1 MKTKIIIATAAVI
14 IAAVAVTLFISLGTK
29 SDKAVS
35 SEKGQQ
41 ELSASPT
48 NLLCPE
54 ASSTAFANNFVYY
67 KTYDG
72 IAEYDIESD
81 SLAMIKVKLQEYS
94 NLSCYTIYDGVIYA
108 VRSVYNSAT
117 QKEDYSIAPGTD
129 AAPFRNTVDYNSG
142 EVTEVYSAPKDSILG
157 CMSMDKDGDIY
168 FVEGKY
174 KKSETDE
181 NGFST
186 GYALYKYDIKI
197 SDKSE
202 ITKANTYYISD
213 GKLYF
218 TRLCPKTDTVRL
230 FIAPLSDP
238 QNVKDTG
245 IDVGSQISENTPYMY
260 YPADGDVYYSNGKN
274 KLYRY
279 NEDNEKSDTVC
290 TFKDKSFVRYFQYFN
305 NTMIVLVREPNDNG
319 KMYQYVLYYLD
330 NDNKPQKIIDDAKLN
345 EKYFYGYEYIDYMT
359 IFNNCEDYFLLST
372 YNPDADT
379 AAYLVDKDFKLH
391 KFISN
396 GEWDYDTY
404 AEIQSEM

>member
-117 QKEDYSIAPGTD
+117 QKEDYSIV
-129 AAPFRNTVDYNSG
+129 TVDYNSG

-186 GYALYKYDIKI
+186 GYSLYKYALKN

-202 ITKANTYYISD
+202 ITKANTYYIID

-218 TRLCPKTDTVRL
+218 TRLCPKKDTVRL

-260 YPADGDVYYSNGKN
+260 YPADGNVYYSNGEN

-372 YNPDADT
+372 YDPDADT

>member
-54 ASSTAFANNFVYY
+54 ASSTAFANSFVYY

-117 QKEDYSIAPGTD
+117 QKEDYSIV
-129 AAPFRNTVDYNSG
+129 TVDYNSG

-186 GYALYKYDIKI
+186 GYSLYKYALKN

-260 YPADGDVYYSNGKN
+260 YPTDGDVYYSNGEN

-372 YNPDADT
+372 YDPDADT

>member
-117 QKEDYSIAPGTD
+117 QKEDYSIV
-129 AAPFRNTVDYNSG
+129 TVDYNSS

-186 GYALYKYDIKI
+186 GYSLYKYALKN

-260 YPADGDVYYSNGKN
+260 YPTDGDVYYSNGEN

-372 YNPDADT
+372 YDPDADT

>member
-117 QKEDYSIAPGTD
+117 QKEDYSIV
-129 AAPFRNTVDYNSG
+129 TVDYNSG

-186 GYALYKYDIKI
+186 GYSLYKYTLKN

-372 YNPDADT
+372 YDPDADT

>member
-117 QKEDYSIAPGTD
+117 QKEDYSIV
-129 AAPFRNTVDYNSG
+129 TVDYNSG

-186 GYALYKYDIKI
+186 GYSLYKYALKN

-238 QNVKDTG
+238 QNVKDAG

-372 YNPDADT
+372 YDPDADT

>member
-117 QKEDYSIAPGTD
+117 QKEDYSIV
-129 AAPFRNTVDYNSG
+129 TVDYNSG

-186 GYALYKYDIKI
+186 GYSLYKYALKN

-260 YPADGDVYYSNGKN
+260 YPTDGDVYYSNGKN

-305 NTMIVLVREPNDNG
+305 NTMIVLVREPYDNG

-372 YNPDADT
+372 YDPDADT

>member
-117 QKEDYSIAPGTD
+117 QKEDYSIV
-129 AAPFRNTVDYNSG
+129 TVDYNSG

-186 GYALYKYDIKI
+186 GYSLYKYALKN

-260 YPADGDVYYSNGKN
+260 YPTDGDVYYSNGEN

-279 NEDNEKSDTVC
+279 NENNEKSDTVC

>member
-81 SLAMIKVKLQEYS
+81 SLAMIKVMLQEYS

-117 QKEDYSIAPGTD
+117 QKEDYSIV
-129 AAPFRNTVDYNSG
+129 TVDYNSG

-186 GYALYKYDIKI
+186 GYSLYKYALKN

-218 TRLCPKTDTVRL
+218 TMLCPKTDTVRL

-260 YPADGDVYYSNGKN
+260 YPTDGDVYYSNGEN

>member
-117 QKEDYSIAPGTD
+117 QKEDYSIV
-129 AAPFRNTVDYNSG
+129 TVDYNSG

-186 GYALYKYDIKI
+186 GYSLYKYALKN

-260 YPADGDVYYSNGKN
+260 YPTDGDVYYSNGEN

-305 NTMIVLVREPNDNG
+305 NTMIVIVREPNDNG

>member
-81 SLAMIKVKLQEYS
+81 GLAMIKVKLQEYS

-117 QKEDYSIAPGTD
+117 QKEDYSIV
-129 AAPFRNTVDYNSG
+129 TVDYNSG

-186 GYALYKYDIKI
+186 GYSLYKYALKN

-260 YPADGDVYYSNGKN
+260 YPTDGDVYYSNGEN

-372 YNPDADT
+372 YDPDADT

>member
-117 QKEDYSIAPGTD
+117 QKEDYSIV
-129 AAPFRNTVDYNSG
+129 TVDYNSG
-142 EVTEVYSAPKDSILG
+142 DVTEVYSAPKDSILG

-186 GYALYKYDIKI
+186 GYSLYKYALKN

-260 YPADGDVYYSNGKN
+260 YPTDGDVYYSNGEN

>member
-117 QKEDYSIAPGTD
+117 QKEDYSIV
-129 AAPFRNTVDYNSG
+129 TVDYNSG

-186 GYALYKYDIKI
+186 GYSLYKYALKN

-260 YPADGDVYYSNGKN
+260 YPTDGDVYYSNGEN

-359 IFNNCEDYFLLST
+359 IFNNCGDYFLLST

>member
-117 QKEDYSIAPGTD
+117 QKEDYSIV
-129 AAPFRNTVDYNSG
+129 TVDYNSG

-186 GYALYKYDIKI
+186 GYSLYKYALKN

-238 QNVKDTG
+238 QNVKNTG

-260 YPADGDVYYSNGKN
+260 YPTDGDVYYSNGEN

>member
-1 MKTKIIIATAAVI
+1 MKTKIIIAAAALI
-14 IAAVAVTLFISLGTK
+14 IAAVAVTLFVSLGTK
-29 SDKAVS
+29 SDNAVS

-117 QKEDYSIAPGTD
+117 QKEDYSIV
-129 AAPFRNTVDYNSG
+129 TVDYNSS
-142 EVTEVYSAPKDSILG
+142 EVTEVYSAPKGSVIG
-157 CMSMDKDGDIY
+157 CMSMDKDGYIY

-174 KKSETDE
+174 TKGETDE

-186 GYALYKYDIKI
+186 GYALYKYDIKS

-245 IDVGSQISENTPYMY
+245 IDVGSDISENTPYMY
-260 YPADGDVYYSNGKN
+260 YPADGDVYYSNGEN

-372 YNPDADT
+372 YDPDADT

>member
-117 QKEDYSIAPGTD
+117 QKEDYSIV
-129 AAPFRNTVDYNSG
+129 TVDYNSG

-186 GYALYKYDIKI
+186 GYSLYKYALKN

-230 FIAPLSDP
+230 FIAPLSNP

-260 YPADGDVYYSNGKN
+260 YPTDGDVYYSNGEN

-372 YNPDADT
+372 YDPDADT

>member
-117 QKEDYSIAPGTD
+117 QKEDYSIV
-129 AAPFRNTVDYNSG
+129 TVDYNSG

-186 GYALYKYDIKI
+186 GYSLYKYALKN

-260 YPADGDVYYSNGKN
+260 YPADGDDVYYSNGKN

>member
-1 MKTKIIIATAAVI
+1 MKTKIIIATTAVI
-14 IAAVAVTLFISLGTK
+14 IAAVAVTLFVFLGTK
-29 SDKAVS
+29 SDNAVS

-108 VRSVYNSAT
+108 VRSAYNPAT
-117 QKEDYSIAPGTD
+117 QKEDYSIV
-129 AAPFRNTVDYNSG
+129 TVYYNSG
-142 EVTEVYSAPKDSILG
+142 EVTEVYSAPKGSVIG
-157 CMSMDKDGDIY
+157 CMSMDKDGYIF

-174 KKSETDE
+174 KKGETDE

-186 GYALYKYDIKI
+186 GYALYKYDIKS

-213 GKLYF
+213 DKLYF

-260 YPADGDVYYSNGKN
+260 YPADGNVYYSNGEN

-372 YNPDADT
+372 YDPDADT

>member
-117 QKEDYSIAPGTD
+117 QKEDYSIV
-129 AAPFRNTVDYNSG
+129 TVDYNSG

-186 GYALYKYDIKI
+186 GYSLYKYALKN

-260 YPADGDVYYSNGKN
+260 YPTDGDVYYSNGEN

-330 NDNKPQKIIDDAKLN
+330 NDNKPKKIIDDAKLN

>member
-117 QKEDYSIAPGTD
+117 QKEDYSIV
-129 AAPFRNTVDYNSG
+129 TVDYNSG

-186 GYALYKYDIKI
+186 GYSLYKYALKN

-260 YPADGDVYYSNGKN
+260 YPTDGDVYYSNGEN

-319 KMYQYVLYYLD
+319 KMYQHVLYYLD

-372 YNPDADT
+372 YDPDADT

>member
-117 QKEDYSIAPGTD
+117 QKEDYSIV
-129 AAPFRNTVDYNSG
+129 TVDYNSG

-186 GYALYKYDIKI
+186 GYSLYKYALKN

-260 YPADGDVYYSNGKN
+260 YPTDGDVYYSNGEN

-279 NEDNEKSDTVC
+279 DEDNEKSDTVC

>member
-117 QKEDYSIAPGTD
+117 QKEDYSIVA
-129 AAPFRNTVDYNSG
+129 VDYNSG

-186 GYALYKYDIKI
+186 GYSLYKYSLKN

-260 YPADGDVYYSNGKN
+260 YPADGNVYYSNGEN

-372 YNPDADT
+372 YDPDADT

>member
-14 IAAVAVTLFISLGTK
+14 IAEVAVTLFISLGTK

-117 QKEDYSIAPGTD
+117 QKEDYSIV
-129 AAPFRNTVDYNSG
+129 TVDYNSG

-186 GYALYKYDIKI
+186 GYSLYKYALKN

-260 YPADGDVYYSNGKN
+260 YPTDGDVYYSNGEN

-372 YNPDADT
+372 YDPDADT

-404 AEIQSEM
+404 AEIQAGM

>member
-117 QKEDYSIAPGTD
+117 QKEDYSIV
-129 AAPFRNTVDYNSG
+129 TVDYNSG

-186 GYALYKYDIKI
+186 GYSLYKYALKN

-260 YPADGDVYYSNGKN
+260 YPTDGDVYYSNGEN

-305 NTMIVLVREPNDNG
+305 NTMIVLVRQPNDNG

-372 YNPDADT
+372 YDPDADT

>member
-35 SEKGQQ
+35 SEKDQQ

-117 QKEDYSIAPGTD
+117 QKEDYSIV
-129 AAPFRNTVDYNSG
+129 TVDYNSG

-174 KKSETDE
+174 KKGETDE

-186 GYALYKYDIKI
+186 GYSLYKYALKN

-260 YPADGDVYYSNGKN
+260 YPTDGDVYYSNGEN

-372 YNPDADT
+372 YDPDADT

>member
-117 QKEDYSIAPGTD
+117 QKEDYSIV
-129 AAPFRNTVDYNSG
+129 TVDYNSG

-186 GYALYKYDIKI
+186 GYSLYKYALKN

-245 IDVGSQISENTPYMY
+245 IGVGSQISENTPYMY

>member
-117 QKEDYSIAPGTD
+117 QKEDYSIV
-129 AAPFRNTVDYNSG
+129 TVDYNSG

-186 GYALYKYDIKI
+186 GYSLYKYALKN

-330 NDNKPQKIIDDAKLN
+330 NDNKPQKRIDDAKLN

>member
-117 QKEDYSIAPGTD
+117 QKEDYSIV
-129 AAPFRNTVDYNSG
+129 TVDYNSG

-186 GYALYKYDIKI
+186 GYSLYKYALKN

-260 YPADGDVYYSNGKN
+260 YPADGDVSYSNGKN

>member
-117 QKEDYSIAPGTD
+117 QKEDYSIV
-129 AAPFRNTVDYNSG
+129 TVDYNSG

-157 CMSMDKDGDIY
+157 CMSMDKNGDIY

-186 GYALYKYDIKI
+186 GYSLYKYALKN

-260 YPADGDVYYSNGKN
+260 YPTDGDVYYSNGEN

-372 YNPDADT
+372 YDPDADT

>member
-14 IAAVAVTLFISLGTK
+14 IAAVAVTLFVFLGTK
-29 SDKAVS
+29 SDNAVS

-108 VRSVYNSAT
+108 VRSAYNSST
-117 QKEDYSIAPGTD
+117 QKEDYSIV
-129 AAPFRNTVDYNSG
+129 TVDYNSG
-142 EVTEVYSAPKDSILG
+142 EVTEVYSAPKGSVIG
-157 CMSMDKDGDIY
+157 CMSMDKDGYIF

-174 KKSETDE
+174 TKGETDE

-186 GYALYKYDIKI
+186 GYALCKYDIKS

-245 IDVGSQISENTPYMY
+245 IDVGSDISENTPYMY
-260 YPADGDVYYSNGKN
+260 YPADGDVYYSNGEN

-372 YNPDADT
+372 YDPDADT

>member
-14 IAAVAVTLFISLGTK
+14 IAAVAVTLFVSLGTN
-29 SDKAVS
+29 SDNAVS

-117 QKEDYSIAPGTD
+117 QKEDYSIV
-129 AAPFRNTVDYNSG
+129 TVDYNSG
-142 EVTEVYSAPKDSILG
+142 DVTEVYSAPKGSVIG

-186 GYALYKYDIKI
+186 GYSLYKYALKN

-245 IDVGSQISENTPYMY
+245 IDVGSQISENTTYMY

>member
-1 MKTKIIIATAAVI
+1 M
-14 IAAVAVTLFISLGTK
+14 
-29 SDKAVS
+29 
-35 SEKGQQ
+35 
-41 ELSASPT
+41 
-48 NLLCPE
+48 CPE

-117 QKEDYSIAPGTD
+117 QKEDYSIV
-129 AAPFRNTVDYNSG
+129 TVDYNSG

>member
-117 QKEDYSIAPGTD
+117 QKEDYSIV
-129 AAPFRNTVDYNSG
+129 TVDYNSG

-186 GYALYKYDIKI
+186 GYSLYKYALKN

-372 YNPDADT
+372 YTPDADT

>member
-108 VRSVYNSAT
+108 VRSVYNSAA
-117 QKEDYSIAPGTD
+117 QKEDYSIV
-129 AAPFRNTVDYNSG
+129 TVDYNSG

-186 GYALYKYDIKI
+186 GYSLYKYSLKN

-260 YPADGDVYYSNGKN
+260 YPADGNVYYSNGEN

>member
-117 QKEDYSIAPGTD
+117 QKEDYSIV
-129 AAPFRNTVDYNSG
+129 TVDYNSG
-142 EVTEVYSAPKDSILG
+142 EVREVYSAPKDSILG

-174 KKSETDE
+174 KKNETDE

-186 GYALYKYDIKI
+186 GYSLYKYALKN

-404 AEIQSEM
+404 AEIQAGM

>member
-54 ASSTAFANNFVYY
+54 ASSTEFANNFVYY

-117 QKEDYSIAPGTD
+117 QKEDYSIV
-129 AAPFRNTVDYNSG
+129 TVDYNSG

-186 GYALYKYDIKI
+186 GYSLYKYALKN

-260 YPADGDVYYSNGKN
+260 YPTDGDVYYSNGEN

>member
-117 QKEDYSIAPGTD
+117 QKEDYSIV
-129 AAPFRNTVDYNSG
+129 TVDYNSG

-186 GYALYKYDIKI
+186 GYSLYKYALKN

-305 NTMIVLVREPNDNG
+305 NTMIVLVRGPNDNG